1 MAQKSP
7 QTPPTAI
14 DSIQKVTTRIER
26 NRRRLYMVGLLVFIG
41 TAGFLLFTRYQHQQ
55 NYLAQSEIFQAV
67 YYFEEE
73 AFDKALHGDGA
84 CAGLLDIAKEYR
96 FTQAANLAHFYI
108 GVSYMHQK
116 NHAKAIQHLTKFRSK
131 DSLIQARAWALVGD
145 AHTEEKSYK
154 SAVRFYMKAA
164 DYKPNKIFTPIYLTK
179 AALACE
185 AGKNFE
191 AALGCYERII
201 QEFTDTAQYREALKH
216 AARLKAIH
224 TQCQQP
230 PSQSTT
236 P

>member
-1 MAQKSP
+1 MAQQSS
-7 QTPPTAI
+7 PTAI
-14 DSIQKVTTRIER
+14 DSIQKVTMRIAR
-26 NRRRLYMVGLLVFIG
+26 NRRRLYIVGLLVFIG
-41 TAGFLLFTRYQHQQ
+41 TAGCLLFTRYQHRQ
-55 NYLAQSEIFQAV
+55 NDLAQNEMFQAV

-73 AFDKALHGDGA
+73 AFDKALHGDGT

-116 NHAKAIQHLTKFRSK
+116 NHTKAIHHLTKFRSK
-131 DSLIQARAWALVGD
+131 DCLIQARAWALVGD
-145 AHTEEKSYK
+145 AYTEEKSYK
-154 SAVRFYMKAA
+154 SAVSFYMKAA

-185 AGKNFE
+185 ANKNFA

-201 QEFTDTAQYREALKH
+201 QEFTEAAQYREALKH
-216 AARLKAIH
+216 AARLKVIN

-230 PSQSTT
+230 PSQPTT